1 IGNALQIAAVNGIYG
16 ITMSIGRERNMGT
29 LIYILGTPA
38 NRFVTFMGRAFFHII
53 DGMIAVV
60 FGFFWGVVL
69 LGLDLSGANLP
80 GLALTILITT
90 WGVCGLGLLMG
101 SISLMTLNIMFINN
115 TVYFLLLL
123 FSGANVAIDKL
134 PAWMGALSAGL
145 PLSRG
150 ISAARELVAGASLSQ
165 VSDLLLGELLIGGF
179 YALIG
184 FSMFAW
190 FEVQAKKR
198 GTLEAF

>member
-1 IGNALQIAAVNGIYG
+1 MPPWGCNN
-16 ITMSIGRERNMGT
+16 EKD
-29 LIYILGTPA
+29 

-60 FGFFWGVVL
+60 FGFIWGVLL
-69 LGLDLSGANLP
+69 LGLDLSGVNLP
-80 GLALTILITT
+80 GLALTILVAT
-90 WGVCGLGLLMG
+90 WGVSGLGLLMG

-123 FSGANVAIDKL
+123 FSGANIAIAKL
-134 PAWMGALSAGL
+134 PAWMQNVSAWL

-150 ISAARELVAGASLSQ
+150 ITAARELVAKANIAQFSN
-165 VSDLLLGELLIGGF
+165 LLIGKNLIGGF
-179 YALIG
+179 YALVG

-190 FEVQAKKR
+190 FEVQAKRR
-198 GTLEAF
+198 GKLEAF